1 MTVETTPT
9 VAPQQPM
16 ALQPLPPL
24 PPGNGLPSLRSGIPG
39 FPAPIEQG
47 PPRAKPPED
56 SWEAVTPV
64 ARAGS
69 IGRLGGAITQALNE
83 LKPALDD
90 CFSAASQARNAGQA
104 VTEVKDEV
112 VAEGDVATT
121 LMLQVEG
128 LAGQVRIVD
137 APVEMRGTASDGLI
151 ACAQGILRGQVIP
164 AAAVKPGTRY
174 RMPLPARAVKRRRA
188 APARRR
194 PSLSICR
201 SVGSTARR
209 GSCASSPSPRAS

>member
-1 MTVETTPT
+1 MPRLAIWALAGIAVLLVGALLFIALLGDGGPSSVTGESAPA
-9 VAPQQPM
+9 VAPQPPM

-24 PPGNGLPSLRSGIPG
+24 PPGNGLPSVGPG
-39 FPAPIEQG
+39 AAVGAPLEYG
-47 PPRAKPPED
+47 PPPEKPPAD

-104 VTEVKDEV
+104 VTEVRDEV

-137 APVEMRGTASDGLI
+137 APVEMRGKASDGLI
-151 ACAQGILRGQVIP
+151 ACAQGVLRGQVIP
-164 AAAVKPGTRY
+164 AAAAKPGTRY
-174 RMPLPARAVKRRRA
+174 RIPFPLVQ
-188 APARRR
+188 
-194 PSLSICR
+194 
-201 SVGSTARR
+201 
-209 GSCASSPSPRAS
+209 